1 MVEKFKPSYSMTWS
15 QKIAEIPQSVWDELA
30 VPLRTPFLEWE
41 WLNNLEISSSV
52 LANYG
57 WVPNHLVIWQ
67 GQNLIAAA
75 LLYIKRHSY
84 GEFIFDHQWADLA
97 ELLEINYYP
106 KLLGMT
112 PFTPVEGYRFLIL
125 PAEYE
130 MEITTSLL

>member
-1 MVEKFKPSYSMTWS
+1 M
-15 QKIAEIPQSVWDELA
+15 
-30 VPLRTPFLEWE
+30 
-41 WLNNLEISSSV
+41 NNLEISSSV
-52 LANYG
+52 LAKYG
-57 WVPNHLVIWQ
+57 WLSNHLVIWQ

-75 LLYIKRHSY
+75 PLYIKGHSY

-112 PFTPVEGYRFLIL
+112 PFTPVEGYRFLISR
-125 PAEYE
+125 AEDE